1 MTSTKQFAIMALS
14 IKDAQRNEKKLCR
27 KTKQKTEETNMEKQ
41 TPKGVPG
48 FVPLIALAAAVVAI
62 ALYAFLPALSID
74 GRNYV
79 GWMVTFYYWGHQYI
93 YHYHE
98 FGFNLVLS
106 LATVLPVVLTIITLA
121 MWKHGSAQKRM
132 VLSMLD
138 GAALIFTGIAYLNVM
153 SLAESTVSQNI
164 ELTLK
169 AAQKSGTFLKGTMP
183 TIAAVVCFAV
193 AVVMIATGIL
203 NKKAGIGGTPVVYED
218 DDDDEDEDDD

>member
-1 MTSTKQFAIMALS
+1 MEQQQTK
-14 IKDAQRNEKKLCR
+14 
-27 KTKQKTEETNMEKQ
+27 
-41 TPKGVPG
+41 KGVPG
-48 FVPLIALAAAVVAI
+48 FVPLIALAVAIVAI

-98 FGFNLVLS
+98 FSFNLILS
-106 LATVLPVVLTIITLA
+106 LATVLPVILTIVTLA

-132 VLSMLD
+132 VLSILD

-164 ELTLK
+164 ELTLQ
-169 AAQKSGTFLKGTMP
+169 AAQKSGTYLKGTMP
-183 TIAAVVCFAV
+183 TVAAVVCFIV
-193 AVVMIATGIL
+193 AVVMIATGVI
-203 NKKAGIGGTPVVYED
+203 NKKAGIGGVPVEYED
-218 DDDDEDEDDD
+218 DEDDEDDED

>member
-1 MTSTKQFAIMALS
+1 MDEQTK
-14 IKDAQRNEKKLCR
+14 
-27 KTKQKTEETNMEKQ
+27 
-41 TPKGVPG
+41 KGVPG
-48 FVPLIALAAAVVAI
+48 FVPLIALAVAVAAI

-74 GRNYV
+74 GCNYV

-106 LATVLPVVLTIITLA
+106 LATVLPVILTIITLA

-132 VLSMLD
+132 VLSILD
-138 GAALIFTGIAYLNVM
+138 GAALLFTGVAYLNVM

-183 TIAAVVCFAV
+183 TIAAVVCFVV
-193 AVVMIATGIL
+193 AAVMIATGVV
-203 NKKAGIGGTPVVYED
+203 NKKAGIGGVPVVYEDED
-218 DDDDEDEDDD
+218 DDDDEDEDD

>member
-1 MTSTKQFAIMALS
+1 MALS

-48 FVPLIALAAAVVAI
+48 FVPLIALAVAVVAI

-106 LATVLPVVLTIITLA
+106 LATVLPAILTIVTLA
-121 MWKHGSAQKRM
+121 MWKHASAGKRM
-132 VLSMLD
+132 VLSVLD
-138 GAALIFTGIAYLNVM
+138 GAALLFTGIAYLNVM
-153 SLAESTVSQNI
+153 PLAESTVSQNI

-169 AAQKSGTFLKGTMP
+169 AAQKSGSYLKGTMP
-183 TIAAVVCFAV
+183 TVAAILCFAV
-193 AVVMIATGIL
+193 AAVMIATGIL
-203 NKKAGIGGTPVVYED
+203 NKKAGIGGTPIVYED
-218 DDDDEDEDDD
+218 DDDDDEDDD

>member
-1 MTSTKQFAIMALS
+1 MDEQTK
-14 IKDAQRNEKKLCR
+14 
-27 KTKQKTEETNMEKQ
+27 
-41 TPKGVPG
+41 KGVPG
-48 FVPLIALAAAVVAI
+48 FVPLIALAVAIVAI

-74 GRNYV
+74 GRDYV

-98 FGFNLVLS
+98 FGFNFVLS
-106 LATVLPVVLTIITLA
+106 LATVLPVILTIITLA

-132 VLSMLD
+132 VLSILD
-138 GAALIFTGIAYLNVM
+138 GAALLFTGIAYLNVM

-164 ELTLK
+164 ELTVQ

-183 TIAAVVCFAV
+183 TIAAIVCFVV

-218 DDDDEDEDDD
+218 DDDDEDDD

>member
-1 MTSTKQFAIMALS
+1 MEEQTK
-14 IKDAQRNEKKLCR
+14 
-27 KTKQKTEETNMEKQ
+27 
-41 TPKGVPG
+41 KGVPG
-48 FVPLIALAAAVVAI
+48 FVPLIALGVAI
-62 ALYAFLPALSID
+62 VAIVLYAFLPALSID
-74 GRNYV
+74 GRDYV

-106 LATVLPVVLTIITLA
+106 LATVLPVILTIITLA

-132 VLSMLD
+132 VLSILD
-138 GAALIFTGIAYLNVM
+138 GAALLFTGVAYLNVM

-193 AVVMIATGIL
+193 AVVMVATGVV
-203 NKKAGIGGTPVVYED
+203 NKKAGIGGVPVVYEDED
-218 DDDDEDEDDD
+218 DDDDEDEDEDD